1 MKKKCIVGILT
12 VAAVLLCAIY
22 FTGKISA
29 PKDDWHHKT
38 IQGKV
43 ADVWEENGD
52 ICFSVVSQVSG
63 TVYNILI
70 REDTLYCADFDVGD
84 EVVVEVDYNIRE
96 HNGKDKP
103 YIAAIVADSAVH
115 DINSGLENS

>member
-1 MKKKCIVGILT
+1 M
-12 VAAVLLCAIY
+12 
-22 FTGKISA
+22 
-29 PKDDWHHKT
+29 
-38 IQGKV
+38 
-43 ADVWEENGD
+43 
-52 ICFSVVSQVSG
+52 VSQVSG